1 MRKASLAAQH
11 GMEGRCRGQVISD
24 TPIGES
30 GGCRFVVGGSSIAE
44 RGMEPDAVVEADD
57 VVGDV
62 SDCFG
67 VIG

>member
-1 MRKASLAAQH
+1 M
-11 GMEGRCRGQVISD
+11 
-24 TPIGES
+24 
-30 GGCRFVVGGSSIAE
+30 GGSSIAE

-67 VIG
+67 VIGIVGLKGDIAPGKAWRRGKLRERI